1 MNDSDLIEIDIE
13 NNIVLVTSQDPEDL
27 DPDGE
32 PLIVQFTLEEWE
44 DINS

>member
-1 MNDSDLIEIDIE
+1 MNDSDLIEIDVE
-13 NNIVLVTSQDPEDL
+13 NNIVLVTSQDSEDL

-32 PLIVQFTLEEWE
+32 PLIVQYTLEEWE